1 MAQAKALTQLA
12 YNLAQMDAAATMKT
26 LRIGLIGDRDDAV
39 PAHRAIPPA
48 LELAAASL
56 GNARTEPV
64 WLPTET
70 LAGVDPDLLTAR
82 LSAFGGLWCVPN
94 SPYVSET
101 GALAGIRY
109 ARENGVPFLGTC
121 GGFQHSLLGY
131 ARDVL
136 GLFGAQH
143 AEVHPGT
150 DFPLLMRMKCSL
162 DGEGRISLREGS
174 RLRGIYGQAEVSE
187 PYQCNFG
194 LNPEYE
200 TRLEDGRLRFV
211 GRDTGGEVRALE
223 IAEHPFYVATL
234 FQFELSALREGATAH
249 PVVRAYLQ
257 AVAER
262 MGQHV

>member
-1 MAQAKALTQLA
+1 
-12 YNLAQMDAAATMKT
+12 MKT
-26 LRIGLIGDRDDAV
+26 LHIGLIGDRNESV

-48 LELAAASL
+48 LELAAATL
-56 GNARTEPV
+56 DEPAQIEVV
-64 WLPTET
+64 WLPIET

-94 SPYVSET
+94 SPYASEA

-136 GLFGAQH
+136 GLSGAQH

-150 DFPLLMRMKCSL
+150 DFPLLRRMQCSL
-162 DGEGRISLREGS
+162 DGEGRVSLREDS
-174 RLRGIYGQAEVSE
+174 RLREICGQAEVLE
-187 PYQCNFG
+187 PYQCSFG

-200 TRLEDGRLRFV
+200 SRLEDGRLRFV
-211 GRDTGGEVRALE
+211 GRDAGGEVRALE
-223 IAEHPFYVATL
+223 ITEHPFYVATL
-234 FQFELSALREGATAH
+234 FQFKRSALREGAAAH
-249 PVVRAYLQ
+249 PVVRAYLR
-257 AVAER
+257 AVVDR
-262 MGQHV
+262 MNRHV